1 VKVSVFL
8 KQAAKYRDLAKRA
21 ARLATSALGEA
32 DRVRLLRH
40 GRELEQQAAALEKQA
55 AAVASPVT
63 LSVGLEE
70 PPAISDRAIDDP
82 ADFAEKPEH

>member
-1 VKVSVFL
+1 VFL
-8 KQAAKYRDLAKRA
+8 EQAAKYRDLAKRA

-32 DRVRLLRH
+32 DRIRLLRH

-70 PPAISDRAIDDP
+70 PPTTPDPPIEDP
-82 ADFAEKPEH
+82 ADLAEKPQH